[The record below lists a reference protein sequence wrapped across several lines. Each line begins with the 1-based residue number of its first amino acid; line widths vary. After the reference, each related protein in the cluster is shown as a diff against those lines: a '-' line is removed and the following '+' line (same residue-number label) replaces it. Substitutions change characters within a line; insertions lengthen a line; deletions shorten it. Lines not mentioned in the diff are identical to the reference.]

1 MPTANA
7 GVMLA
12 IAVPAAILAIVST
25 MVLLPKKRKS
35 KAGSEDQTLDRK
47 NLKGVLKVDPEAMSS
62 ASLLLPERFLMPEM
76 AVDDRNSPK
85 DANVNLLSTSGRW
98 LNDVVAQGMRSSV
111 ANRLLELIMS
121 PLEYWSPAEDKRIPA
136 QSASRPLLEQSSADQ
151 GVPARIQEAKAN
163 SQRSIYYTSIQGEVQ
178 KCKKN
183 KKWWKD
189 PDFPHEDSSISSSLV
204 SKNHQSALDLIKSM
218 GVIWANPME
227 FCVTRRSLL
236 RSSNDDRTWLI
247 DDDVDDESSPVQLV
261 SSIDH
266 YASGVI
272 VAALQ
277 SNPLLCDALIDRT
290 YESHGILGVSLR
302 WEGRFQMVWVDLFF
316 PCSNYNKNDSH
327 LKGQRALK
335 LVFGSGETNVHDTWS
350 LVIEK
355 ACAKLCGGFLAI
367 YGVEKMSKVL
377 SMIDNGDDME
387 IVIGDELRKDASS
400 QSKSCQKLFKQI
412 SDGLSNQ
419 RSLVLAGSCA
429 SAASE
434 GGNNDASNIPRGQTF
449 IVLEAVAAGNERL
462 LLLRSPF
469 GSVDGSGKWKGRPEQ
484 WKQIGDE
491 KNSVREA
498 ASRAQK
504 GRKDVF
510 WLSLEEF
517 VQNFD
522 GVVIHTFELSSAE
535 QKRRAEIMSAF
546 SGFPQQLK
554 PGLSERQRKM
564 QAKAQA
570 DQIAAELI
578 AEEER
583 TSKRQGPKMKKKRKG
598 TR

>member
-1 MPTANA
+1 
-7 GVMLA
+7 
-12 IAVPAAILAIVST
+12 
-25 MVLLPKKRKS
+25 
-35 KAGSEDQTLDRK
+35 
-47 NLKGVLKVDPEAMSS
+47 
-62 ASLLLPERFLMPEM
+62 
-76 AVDDRNSPK
+76 
-85 DANVNLLSTSGRW
+85 
-98 LNDVVAQGMRSSV
+98 
-111 ANRLLELIMS
+111 
-121 PLEYWSPAEDKRIPA
+121 
-136 QSASRPLLEQSSADQ
+136 
-151 GVPARIQEAKAN
+151 
-163 SQRSIYYTSIQGEVQ
+163 
-178 KCKKN
+178 
-183 KKWWKD
+183 
-189 PDFPHEDSSISSSLV
+189 
-204 SKNHQSALDLIKSM
+204 
-218 GVIWANPME
+218 
-227 FCVTRRSLL
+227 
-236 RSSNDDRTWLI
+236 
-247 DDDVDDESSPVQLV
+247 
-261 SSIDH
+261 
-266 YASGVI
+266 
-272 VAALQ
+272 
-277 SNPLLCDALIDRT
+277 
-290 YESHGILGVSLR
+290 
-302 WEGRFQMVWVDLFF
+302 
-316 PCSNYNKNDSH
+316 
-327 LKGQRALK
+327 
-335 LVFGSGETNVHDTWS
+335 
-350 LVIEK
+350 
-355 ACAKLCGGFLAI
+355 
-367 YGVEKMSKVL
+367 
-377 SMIDNGDDME
+377 ME